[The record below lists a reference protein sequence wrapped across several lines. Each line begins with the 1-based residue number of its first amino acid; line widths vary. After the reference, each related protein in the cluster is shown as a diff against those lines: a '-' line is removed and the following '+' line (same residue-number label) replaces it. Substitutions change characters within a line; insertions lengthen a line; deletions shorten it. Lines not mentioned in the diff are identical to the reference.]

1 MQMSPFRQLEDV
13 KEEEEIVVDNLSKES
28 GEVGN
33 NLSKSSVEN
42 PDPFSVENDEFPT
55 IIQNESKEKGEMNS
69 SITKDVQLF
78 LEQDKFGLT
87 NNLEELLQPVHADKS
102 SISILPDEEQKAFE
116 DKMDMYLL
124 GGQAAPTYAA

>member
-1 MQMSPFRQLEDV
+1 
-13 KEEEEIVVDNLSKES
+13 
-28 GEVGN
+28 
-33 NLSKSSVEN
+33 
-42 PDPFSVENDEFPT
+42 
-55 IIQNESKEKGEMNS
+55 MNS

-78 LEQDKFGLT
+78 LEQDNLGLT
-87 NNLEELLQPVHADKS
+87 NNLEELLQPVHGDKS